1 MNKVVFYL
9 IIIII
14 IAALLCLRGSRT
26 ITRRNNLDM
35 GDADL
40 DVEKT
45 EARIH

>member
-1 MNKVVFYL
+1 MT

-14 IAALLCLRGSRT
+14 IIIIIIRY
-26 ITRRNNLDM
+26 LDM

-45 EARIH
+45 EARIR